1 MPLSVNITL
10 EVVNADVNPANP
22 DLKLHVRFNG
32 MSGTVYTTWESLI
45 SGGEATGI
53 VSEPAGKG
61 RPTSHKRRKRM
72 SMQQEHVSASTL
84 GGHRQAGSGA
94 RPGNKGDGQVLDQ
107 GTIDAL
113 QGGVGRFR
121 IENKYRTGGQV
132 IIKLSELMKIRSECA
147 GREIPVFDVQFR
159 EDGTYRILDN
169 WVLIPRKAFENLAQ
183 ASHD

>member
-1 MPLSVNITL
+1 
-10 EVVNADVNPANP
+10 
-22 DLKLHVRFNG
+22 
-32 MSGTVYTTWESLI
+32 
-45 SGGEATGI
+45 
-53 VSEPAGKG
+53 
-61 RPTSHKRRKRM
+61 
-72 SMQQEHVSASTL
+72 
-84 GGHRQAGSGA
+84 
-94 RPGNKGDGQVLDQ
+94 VLDQ